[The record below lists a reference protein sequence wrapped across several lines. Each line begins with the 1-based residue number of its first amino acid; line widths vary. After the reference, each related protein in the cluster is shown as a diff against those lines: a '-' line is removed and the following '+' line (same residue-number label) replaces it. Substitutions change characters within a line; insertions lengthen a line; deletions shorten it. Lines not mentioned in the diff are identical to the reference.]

1 MPRRLRITWLAL
13 VATLAVPRPAT
24 AAPAGSMF
32 SGPTSPDAAVIFWN
46 PAGMTMMRG
55 THTLTMGTFLLFRAE
70 YHRDTPSA
78 FDDKMYPVATSVT
91 PAALPSAGVVT
102 DFGTR
107 NWRFGLGFA
116 LSNAD
121 GVDWSEEYEGKPG
134 STRHHAIV
142 GRWITFLIEPA
153 VAYRFSRYLSVGI
166 GLDVHGMWVFRSA
179 KFDFG
184 AKINQLICAESELP
198 TCPLDSPLARE
209 DPAFDVHYEIDGYG
223 AGLGFFAGVLIT
235 PFPWLRM
242 GLTVHSG
249 AGTMQVPVDLIL
261 RYPKTVTDYMKANLS
276 AVALPPIEA
285 SIDVARHAPI
295 IILAGAAIN
304 PTPKLELAADFLW
317 MQTSTDPIEQNTVLF
332 TNNTL
337 ISDQMTFNVKKDHY
351 QWGARGTYRV
361 LEQLVAGVR
370 IEVRPIKIPELY
382 AMPVSVDFDRLSV
395 HVGATWRVT
404 RWMTLLLEYAHHF
417 TFTRT
422 VSKSLFAP
430 NAYPT
435 TPDEQ
440 AFDKPSPTG
449 TYKVST
455 DHLAIGVL
463 LHL

>member
-1 MPRRLRITWLAL
+1 M
-13 VATLAVPRPAT
+13 
-24 AAPAGSMF
+24 
-32 SGPTSPDAAVIFWN
+32 
-46 PAGMTMMRG
+46 
-55 THTLTMGTFLLFRAE
+55 
-70 YHRDTPSA
+70 
-78 FDDKMYPVATSVT
+78 
-91 PAALPSAGVVT
+91 
-102 DFGTR
+102 
-107 NWRFGLGFA
+107 
-116 LSNAD
+116 
-121 GVDWSEEYEGKPG
+121 
-134 STRHHAIV
+134 
-142 GRWITFLIEPA
+142 
-153 VAYRFSRYLSVGI
+153 
-166 GLDVHGMWVFRSA
+166 
-179 KFDFG
+179 
-184 AKINQLICAESELP
+184 
-198 TCPLDSPLARE
+198 
-209 DPAFDVHYEIDGYG
+209 
-223 AGLGFFAGVLIT
+223 
-235 PFPWLRM
+235 
-242 GLTVHSG
+242 
-249 AGTMQVPVDLIL
+249 